1 MQIGQIAWHQVPC
14 VSDADAF
21 AGEKPH
27 AEDAA
32 YSAAWDAAAAGEVEA
47 MLPLDLQ
54 QPASESLDKLLTSY
68 GDIALLARAMK
79 AAFANTNTAE
89 NNAIAGSL
97 FRQWVESACAAYADD
112 NAGAF

>member
-1 MQIGQIAWHQVPC
+1 MQIGQIPWHQVPC

-21 AGEKPH
+21 AGENPH

-32 YSAAWDAAAAGEVEA
+32 YSAAWDAAAAGEVDA
-47 MLPLDLQ
+47 VLPLDMQ
-54 QPASESLDKLLTSY
+54 QKASTSLLDVLKSY
-68 GDIALLARAMK
+68 GDEAMLARAMK